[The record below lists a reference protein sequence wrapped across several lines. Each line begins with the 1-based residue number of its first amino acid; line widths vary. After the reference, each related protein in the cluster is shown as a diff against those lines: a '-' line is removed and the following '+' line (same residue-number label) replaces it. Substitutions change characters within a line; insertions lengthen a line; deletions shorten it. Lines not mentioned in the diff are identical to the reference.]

1 MSVQSPIPEAG
12 ASATESSGGATL
24 QASSPTQRRPEGVEA
39 IRVAREL
46 LAQGDAEAA
55 MQRLRPVFDADRA
68 HAQVRSW
75 YGLSLGLSQRR
86 YHEAL
91 DLCQSAVKQEF
102 FNPELYVNVAQLNLA
117 FGFRAES
124 LRYLRRARMIDPGNE
139 AIHQLLEELGP
150 RRRPVF
156 SFLPRRHLLNRW
168 LGSLRHAFV
177 RRSPRHEP
185 DAASSADAPG
195 DQALA

>member
-1 MSVQSPIPEAG
+1 MSVQSPIRESGAAG
-12 ASATESSGGATL
+12 ESSGGAML
-24 QASSPTQRRPEGVEA
+24 QSSPTRRNPESLEA

-55 MQRLRPVFDADRA
+55 MQRLRPVFDSDRA

-75 YGLSLGLSQRR
+75 YGLSLGLSRRR

-102 FNPELYVNVAQLNLA
+102 FNPELYLNVAQLNLA

-139 AIHQLLEELGP
+139 AIHELLEELGP
-150 RRRPVF
+150 RRQPVL
-156 SFLPRRHLLNRW
+156 SFLPRRHVLNRW
-168 LGSLRHAFV
+168 LGSLRHALL
-177 RRSPRHEP
+177 RRPRE
-185 DAASSADAPG
+185 DDGENDASS